1 MTETTVVHI
10 FLVCFCFPFDLFFPL
25 QYFWTHIFSDYL
37 LSCEAFLPSSPS
49 LVFLWIIRLK
59 KPHKIH
65 PLFSPISF
73 PLSHFPPFP
82 LFPLFPLSPHTH
94 PLSCHSSGSALWGS
108 ERAAGSPQL
117 GEERRGDGILWWK
130 ENTHWEKY
138 FSSLPHFTLCHSP
151 KPTSTPRCHTYMD
164 LVHLNRHKHRQT
176 RAWLRIH
183 TLNKHTTQ
191 CCDKSHLMLQYMS

>member
-1 MTETTVVHI
+1 MTETTAVHI
-10 FLVCFCFPFDLFFPL
+10 FWSVSVFHLICFFHSSIFGHTFSVTICCHVKHFYHLRLHLSFYELFL
-25 QYFWTHIFSDYL
+25 
-37 LSCEAFLPSSPS
+37 
-49 LVFLWIIRLK
+49 LK

-82 LFPLFPLSPHTH
+82 SFPLSPHTH
-94 PLSCHSSGSALWGS
+94 PLSCRSSGSALWGS
-108 ERAAGSPQL
+108 EWAAGSPQL
-117 GEERRGDGILWWK
+117 GEESRGDGILWWK

-138 FSSLPHFTLCHSP
+138 FSSLPHLTLCHSP